1 MGLSIWWLFVVMT
14 FVVSATPGPNMLFIM
29 TISARHGMRAAV
41 VAMLGCMTA
50 LLAMMSISAAGL
62 GALLQTFPAVFDA
75 LRLAGA
81 AYLAYLGVKCWRSP
95 VHDLADKGA
104 ANASGAGSSVT
115 VQNSTIYRQAFLV
128 AASNPKAILFAAAF
142 FPQFINPDMA
152 KLPQFAVLLTTF
164 TVIEVAWYFVYAV
177 SGKRLS
183 SYLHRASVMRA
194 FNRLTGGIF
203 IGFAALMAT
212 ARD

>member
-1 MGLSIWWLFVVMT
+1 MTFSTWWIFVLMT
-14 FVVSATPGPNMLFIM
+14 FVVSATPGPNMLM
-29 TISARHGMRAAV
+29 VMSVSARHGVRASV

-62 GALLQTFPAVFDA
+62 GAVLQTSPQVFEV

-81 AYLAYLGVKCWRSP
+81 AYLAYLGVKVWRSP
-95 VHDLADKGA
+95 VHDQSADAPQIVVPVLKTG
-104 ANASGAGSSVT
+104 
-115 VQNSTIYRQAFLV
+115 TIYRQAFLV

-142 FPQFINPDMA
+142 FPQFIHADTPQF
-152 KLPQFAVLLTTF
+152 PQFAILLATF
-164 TVIEVAWYFVYAV
+164 TVIEVGWYLVYAV

-183 SYLHRASVMRA
+183 VYLQRATVMRA
-194 FNRLTGGIF
+194 FNRLTGGVF

-212 ARD
+212 ARE